1 MKHIVNNTTA
11 SVTASINVLPVG
23 TIMPFGGSGVKVA
36 ELKPQGWL
44 LCDGAKVSINDYKN
58 LHNVIGNACGNGGG
72 DFYLPDL
79 RSVFLRGVDGAD
91 AKNHDP
97 NANARTAQND
107 GGHTGNEVLTRQG
120 DEFKKHKHKIV
131 ESWLRCGVYS
141 MKDSEGGHRFDRT
154 EKRDSETI
162 DLGGDESRPV
172 NVSVNYIIFAG
183 LRTE

>member
-1 MKHIVNNTTA
+1 MENQDLNDTIA
-11 SVTASINVLPVG
+11 SVTAVIQNLPVG
-23 TIMPFGGSGVKVA
+23 TIMPFGGNGVKVA

-58 LHNVIGNACGNGGG
+58 LHNVIGNACGNGGA

-79 RSVFLRGVDGAD
+79 RSVFLRGVDGPD

-97 NANARTAQND
+97 NVNARTAQND

-120 DEFKKHKHKIV
+120 DEFKKHKHPIV

-141 MKDSEGGHRFDRT
+141 MEKSAGGYHFDRT
-154 EKRDSETI
+154 EKKDSETT
-162 DLGGDESRPV
+162 DQGGDETRPV

-183 LRTE
+183 LPA